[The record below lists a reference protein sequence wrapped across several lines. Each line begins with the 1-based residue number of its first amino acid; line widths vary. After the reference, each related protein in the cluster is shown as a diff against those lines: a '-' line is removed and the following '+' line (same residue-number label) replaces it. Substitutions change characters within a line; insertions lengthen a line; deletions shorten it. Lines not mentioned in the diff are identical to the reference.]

1 MKARLWQSL
10 FLLNSLITTEIIF
23 ADSAKKDISDL
34 KEQNIM
40 SVLYQQTAAERLAGS
55 LQTFRS
61 AKQALD
67 NALADPSWSALPG
80 QDVQGKRSA
89 IIVDVDETV
98 LDNTAYEARMILDG
112 TKYPEGWVNWGKEA
126 VATEVP
132 GAKDFLNYAASKGVT
147 IFYVTNRVI
156 ELKESTKKNLTKLD
170 IPWDQGIDTVLMRG
184 ENNWDSNKGPRREL
198 IGEKYRV
205 LLMVGDNLG
214 DFVDAKDNNLS
225 PEKRKE
231 IVRAYSDYWGVKWFM
246 IQNIA
251 YGDWEG
257 ALYNFDYSLS
267 PDEVNNARLENLK
280 PLRQ

>member
-10 FLLNSLITTEIIF
+10 FFLNSLIITEIIF
-23 ADSAKKDISDL
+23 ADNTKKDISDL

-55 LQTFRS
+55 LQTYRS

-67 NALADPSWSALPG
+67 NALADSSWSALPG
-80 QDVQGKRSA
+80 QDVQGKRPA

-112 TKYPEGWVNWGKEA
+112 TKYPEGWVTWGKEA

-132 GAKDFLNYAASKGVT
+132 GAKDFLNYADSKGVT

-170 IPWDQGIDTVLMRG
+170 IPWDQDIDTILMRG

-225 PEKRKE
+225 PEQRQE

-267 PDEVNNARLENLK
+267 PEEVNNARLENLK
-280 PLRQ
+280 PLR

>member
-10 FLLNSLITTEIIF
+10 FLLNALITTEMI
-23 ADSAKKDISDL
+23 AAEDTKKDVRDL

-80 QDVQGKRSA
+80 QDIQGKKPA

-112 TKYPEGWVNWGKEA
+112 TKYPEGWISWGKEA
-126 VATEVP
+126 AAIEVP
-132 GAKDFLNYAASKGVT
+132 GAKDFLNYAAAKGVT
-147 IFYVTNRVI
+147 IFYVTNRVV
-156 ELKESTKKNLTKLD
+156 ELKEATKKNLTKLG
-170 IPWDQGIDTVLMRG
+170 IHWDQTKETVLMRG
-184 ENNWDSNKGPRREL
+184 ENNWDSDKGPRRTLVGNE
-198 IGEKYRV
+198 YRV
-205 LLMVGDNLG
+205 LLMAGDNLG

-225 PEKRKE
+225 PSNRAN
-231 IVRAYSDYWGVKWFM
+231 IVKDYADYWGVKWFM
-246 IQNIA
+246 LQNIA

-267 PDEVNNARLENLK
+267 PDEVHNTRLESLE
-280 PLRQ
+280 PSR

>member
-10 FLLNSLITTEIIF
+10 LLLNALITTEMIVAEDI
-23 ADSAKKDISDL
+23 KKDVRDL

-55 LQTFRS
+55 LQTFRL

-80 QDVQGKRSA
+80 QDIQNKKPA

-112 TKYPEGWVNWGKEA
+112 TKYPEGWIGWGKEA
-126 VATEVP
+126 AATEVP
-132 GAKDFLNYAASKGVT
+132 GAKDFLNYVASKGVT
-147 IFYVTNRVI
+147 IFYVTNRVV
-156 ELKESTKKNLTKLD
+156 ELKEATKKNLTRLG
-170 IPWDQGIDTVLMRG
+170 IPWDQTKDTVLMRG
-184 ENNWDSNKGPRREL
+184 ENYWDSDKGPRRTLVGNE
-198 IGEKYRV
+198 YRV
-205 LLMVGDNLG
+205 LLLVGDNLG

-225 PEKRKE
+225 PSNRKN
-231 IVRAYSDYWGVKWFM
+231 IVENYADYWGVKWFM
-246 IQNIA
+246 LQNIA

-257 ALYNFDYSLS
+257 ALYDFDYSLS
-267 PDEVNNARLENLK
+267 PDEVHNTRLKSLEPSRK
-280 PLRQ
+280 

>member
-10 FLLNSLITTEIIF
+10 FLLIALITTEMIV
-23 ADSAKKDISDL
+23 AEDTKKDVRDL

-80 QDVQGKRSA
+80 QDIQGKKPA

-112 TKYPEGWVNWGKEA
+112 TKYPEGWVSWGKEA
-126 VATEVP
+126 AATEVP
-132 GAKDFLNYAASKGVT
+132 GAKDFLNYAAAKGVT
-147 IFYVTNRVI
+147 IFYVTNRVV
-156 ELKESTKKNLTKLD
+156 ELKEATKKNLTKL
-170 IPWDQGIDTVLMRG
+170 GIHWGQTKETVLMRG
-184 ENNWDSNKGPRREL
+184 ENNWDSDKGPRRTLVGNE
-198 IGEKYRV
+198 YRV
-205 LLMVGDNLG
+205 LLMAGDNLG

-225 PEKRKE
+225 PSNRAN
-231 IVRAYSDYWGVKWFM
+231 IVKDYADYWGVKWFM
-246 IQNIA
+246 LQNIA

-267 PDEVNNARLENLK
+267 PDVVHKTRLESLEPSRK
-280 PLRQ
+280 

>member
-10 FLLNSLITTEIIF
+10 FLLNALIITETIV
-23 ADSAKKDISDL
+23 AKDSKKDVRDL

-55 LQTFRS
+55 LQTFRL

-67 NALADPSWSALPG
+67 NALTDPSWSALPG
-80 QDVQGKRSA
+80 QDIQGKKPA

-112 TKYPEGWVNWGKEA
+112 TKYPDGWVSWGKEA
-126 VATEVP
+126 SATEVP
-132 GAKDFLNYAASKGVT
+132 GAKDFLNYAAAKGVT
-147 IFYVTNRVI
+147 IFYITNRVV
-156 ELKESTKKNLTKLD
+156 ELKEATQKNLTKLG
-170 IPWDQGIDTVLMRG
+170 IPWDQTKETILMRG
-184 ENNWDSNKGPRREL
+184 ENNWGTDKGSRRALVAQE
-198 IGEKYRV
+198 YRV
-205 LLMVGDNLG
+205 LLMAGDNLG

-225 PEKRKE
+225 SQQRKA
-231 IVRAYSDYWGVKWFM
+231 IVEEYADYWGEKWFM
-246 IQNIA
+246 LQNIA

-267 PDEVNNARLENLK
+267 PDEVHNTRLESLE
-280 PLRQ
+280 PSR

>member
-10 FLLNSLITTEIIF
+10 FLLNALITTEMIF
-23 ADSAKKDISDL
+23 AKDSKKDVRDL

-80 QDVQGKRSA
+80 QDIQGKKPA

-112 TKYPEGWVNWGKEA
+112 TKYPEGWVSWGKEA
-126 VATEVP
+126 AATEVP
-132 GAKDFLNYAASKGVT
+132 GAKDFLNYAAAKGVT
-147 IFYVTNRVI
+147 IFYVTNRVV
-156 ELKESTKKNLTKLD
+156 ELKEATKKNLTKLG
-170 IPWDQGIDTVLMRG
+170 IHWDQTKETVLMRG
-184 ENNWDSNKGPRREL
+184 ENNWDSDKGPRRTL
-198 IGEKYRV
+198 VGNKYRV
-205 LLMVGDNLG
+205 LLMAGDNLG

-225 PEKRKE
+225 PSNRAN
-231 IVRAYSDYWGVKWFM
+231 IVKDYADHWGVKWFM
-246 IQNIA
+246 LQNIA

-257 ALYNFDYSLS
+257 ALYNFDYLLS
-267 PDEVNNARLENLK
+267 PDEVHNIRLESLEPSK
-280 PLRQ
+280 K

>member
-10 FLLNSLITTEIIF
+10 FLLNALITTEVSF
-23 ADSAKKDISDL
+23 ADDANKDVRDL

-67 NALADPSWSALPG
+67 NALTDPSWSALPG
-80 QDVQGKRSA
+80 QDIQGKKPA

-112 TKYPEGWVNWGKEA
+112 TKYPDGWISWGKEA
-126 VATEVP
+126 SATEVP
-132 GAKDFLNYAASKGVT
+132 GAKDFLNYAAAKGVT
-147 IFYVTNRVI
+147 IFYITNRVV
-156 ELKESTKKNLTKLD
+156 ELKEATQNNLTKLG
-170 IPWDQGIDTVLMRG
+170 IPWDQTKETILMRG
-184 ENNWDSNKGPRREL
+184 ENNWGSDKGSRRALVAQE
-198 IGEKYRV
+198 YRV
-205 LLMVGDNLG
+205 LLMAGDNLG

-225 PEKRKE
+225 PQQRKA
-231 IVRAYSDYWGVKWFM
+231 IVEEYADYWGEKWFM
-246 IQNIA
+246 LQNIA

-267 PDEVNNARLENLK
+267 PDEVHNTRLKSLE
-280 PLRQ
+280 PSR

>member
-1 MKARLWQSL
+1 MKARLWQIL

-23 ADSAKKDISDL
+23 ADNAKKDITDL

-67 NALADPSWSALPG
+67 NALADSSWSALPG
-80 QDVQGKRSA
+80 QDVQGKRPA

-112 TKYPEGWVNWGKEA
+112 TKYPEGWINWGKEA

-184 ENNWDSNKGPRREL
+184 QNNWDSNKGPRREL

-225 PEKRKE
+225 PEQRKE

-280 PLRQ
+280 PLR

>member
-10 FLLNSLITTEIIF
+10 FLLNALITTEMIL
-23 ADSAKKDISDL
+23 AEDTKKDVRDL

-80 QDVQGKRSA
+80 QDIQGKKPA

-112 TKYPEGWVNWGKEA
+112 TKYPEGWVSWGKEA
-126 VATEVP
+126 AATEVP
-132 GAKDFLNYAASKGVT
+132 GAKDFLNYAASKDVT
-147 IFYVTNRVI
+147 IFYITNRVV
-156 ELKESTKKNLTKLD
+156 ELKEATQNNLIKLG
-170 IPWDQGIDTVLMRG
+170 IPWDQTKETILMRG
-184 ENNWDSNKGPRREL
+184 ENNWGSDKGSRRALVAQE
-198 IGEKYRV
+198 YRV
-205 LLMVGDNLG
+205 LLMAGDNLG

-225 PEKRKE
+225 PQQRKA
-231 IVRAYSDYWGVKWFM
+231 IVEEYADYWGEKWFM
-246 IQNIA
+246 LQNIA

-257 ALYNFDYSLS
+257 ALYDFDYSLS
-267 PDEVNNARLENLK
+267 PHEVHNTRLESLE
-280 PLRQ
+280 PIR

>member
-10 FLLNSLITTEIIF
+10 FLLNALITTETIV
-23 ADSAKKDISDL
+23 AKDSNKDVRDL

-61 AKQALD
+61 AKQAID
-67 NALADPSWSALPG
+67 NALTDPSWSALPG
-80 QDVQGKRSA
+80 QDIQGKKPA

-112 TKYPEGWVNWGKEA
+112 TKYPEGWVSWGKEE

-147 IFYVTNRVI
+147 IFYITNRVM
-156 ELKESTKKNLTKLD
+156 ELKEATQNNLTKLG
-170 IPWDQGIDTVLMRG
+170 IPWDQTKETILMRG
-184 ENNWDSNKGPRREL
+184 ENNWGSDKGSRRALVAQE
-198 IGEKYRV
+198 YRV
-205 LLMVGDNLG
+205 LLMAGDNLG

-225 PEKRKE
+225 PQKRKA
-231 IVRAYSDYWGVKWFM
+231 IVEEYADYWGEKWFM
-246 IQNIA
+246 LQNIA

-257 ALYNFDYSLS
+257 ALYDFNYLLS
-267 PDEVNNARLENLK
+267 PDEVHNTRLESLEPN
-280 PLRQ
+280 R

>member
-23 ADSAKKDISDL
+23 ADNVKKDISDL

-67 NALADPSWSALPG
+67 NALADSSWSALPG
-80 QDVQGKRSA
+80 QDVQDKRPA

-132 GAKDFLNYAASKGVT
+132 GAKDFLNYADSKGVT

-170 IPWDQGIDTVLMRG
+170 IPLDQDIDTVLMRG

-205 LLMVGDNLG
+205 LLIVGDNLG

-225 PEKRKE
+225 PKQRKE

-280 PLRQ
+280 PLR

>member
-1 MKARLWQSL
+1 MKARLWQIL

-23 ADSAKKDISDL
+23 ADNAKKDITDL

-67 NALADPSWSALPG
+67 NALADSSWSALPG
-80 QDVQGKRSA
+80 QDVQGKRPA

-112 TKYPEGWVNWGKEA
+112 TKYPEGWINWGKEA

-184 ENNWDSNKGPRREL
+184 QNNWNSNKGPRREL

-225 PEKRKE
+225 PKQRKE

-280 PLRQ
+280 PLR

>member
-10 FLLNSLITTEIIF
+10 FLLNALITTEMIVAEDI
-23 ADSAKKDISDL
+23 KKDVRDL

-55 LQTFRS
+55 LQTFRL

-80 QDVQGKRSA
+80 QDIQNKKPA

-112 TKYPEGWVNWGKEA
+112 TKYPEGWIGWGKEA
-126 VATEVP
+126 AATEVP
-132 GAKDFLNYAASKGVT
+132 GAKDFLNYVASKGVT
-147 IFYVTNRVI
+147 IFYVTNRVV
-156 ELKESTKKNLTKLD
+156 ELKEATKKNLTRLG
-170 IPWDQGIDTVLMRG
+170 IPWDQTKDTVLMRG
-184 ENNWDSNKGPRREL
+184 ENYWDSDKGPRRTLVGNE
-198 IGEKYRV
+198 YRV
-205 LLMVGDNLG
+205 LLLVGDNLG

-225 PEKRKE
+225 PSNRKN
-231 IVRAYSDYWGVKWFM
+231 IVENYADYWGVKWFM
-246 IQNIA
+246 LQNIA

-257 ALYNFDYSLS
+257 ALYDFDYSLS
-267 PDEVNNARLENLK
+267 PDEVHNTRLKSLEPSRK
-280 PLRQ
+280 

>member
-1 MKARLWQSL
+1 MTARLWQNL
-10 FLLNSLITTEIIF
+10 FLLNALITTQIIF
-23 ADSAKKDISDL
+23 ADDAKKDVRDL

-40 SVLYQQTAAERLAGS
+40 SVLFQQTSAERLAGS

-80 QDVQGKRSA
+80 QNVKDKKPA

-112 TKYPEGWVNWGKEA
+112 TKYPEGWVSWGKEA
-126 VATEVP
+126 AATEVP

-147 IFYVTNRVI
+147 IFYVTNRVV
-156 ELKESTKKNLTKLD
+156 ELKEATKKNLTKLG
-170 IPWDQGIDTVLMRG
+170 IPWDQTKDTVLMRG
-184 ENNWDSNKGPRREL
+184 ENNWDSDKGPRRSLVGNE
-198 IGEKYRV
+198 YRV
-205 LLMVGDNLG
+205 LLMAGDNLG

-225 PEKRKE
+225 PKNRKN
-231 IVRAYSDYWGVKWFM
+231 IVDDYADYWGVKWFM
-246 IQNIA
+246 LQNIA

-267 PDEVNNARLENLK
+267 PNEVHDARLESLE
-280 PLRQ
+280 PIR

>member
-10 FLLNSLITTEIIF
+10 FLLNALITTEMIL
-23 ADSAKKDISDL
+23 AEDTKKDVRDL

-40 SVLYQQTAAERLAGS
+40 SVLFQQTAAERLAGS

-80 QDVQGKRSA
+80 QDIQGKKPA

-112 TKYPEGWVNWGKEA
+112 TKYPEGWVGWGKEA
-126 VATEVP
+126 AATEVP
-132 GAKDFLNYAASKGVT
+132 GAKDFLNYAAAKGVT
-147 IFYVTNRVI
+147 IFYVTNRVV
-156 ELKESTKKNLTKLD
+156 ELKEATKENLTKLG
-170 IPWDQGIDTVLMRG
+170 IHWDQTRETVLMRG
-184 ENNWDSNKGPRREL
+184 ENNWDSDKGPRRTLVGNE
-198 IGEKYRV
+198 YRV
-205 LLMVGDNLG
+205 LLLVGDNLG

-225 PEKRKE
+225 PKNRKN
-231 IVRAYSDYWGVKWFM
+231 IVENYADYWGVKWFM
-246 IQNIA
+246 LQNIA

-257 ALYNFDYSLS
+257 ALYDFDYSLS
-267 PDEVNNARLENLK
+267 PDEVHNTRLKSLEPSRK
-280 PLRQ
+280 

>member
-10 FLLNSLITTEIIF
+10 FLLNALITTEVSF
-23 ADSAKKDISDL
+23 ADDANKDVRDL

-67 NALADPSWSALPG
+67 NALTDPSWSALPG
-80 QDVQGKRSA
+80 QDIQGKKPA

-112 TKYPEGWVNWGKEA
+112 TKYPEGWVSWGKEA
-126 VATEVP
+126 SAAEVP
-132 GAKDFLNYAASKGVT
+132 GAKDFLNYAAAKGVT
-147 IFYVTNRVI
+147 IFYITNRVV
-156 ELKESTKKNLTKLD
+156 ELKEATQNNLTKLG
-170 IPWDQGIDTVLMRG
+170 IPWDQTKETILMRG
-184 ENNWDSNKGPRREL
+184 ENNWGSDKGSRRALVAQE
-198 IGEKYRV
+198 YRV
-205 LLMVGDNLG
+205 LLMAGDNLG

-225 PEKRKE
+225 PQNRKA
-231 IVRAYSDYWGVKWFM
+231 IVEEYADYWGEKWFM
-246 IQNIA
+246 LQNIA

-257 ALYNFDYSLS
+257 ALYDFNYSLS
-267 PDEVNNARLENLK
+267 PDEVHNTRIESLE
-280 PLRQ
+280 PLR

>member
-10 FLLNSLITTEIIF
+10 FLLNVLMTTEMLV
-23 ADSAKKDISDL
+23 AEDSKKDVRSL

-67 NALADPSWSALPG
+67 KALVDPAWSALPG
-80 QDVQGKRSA
+80 QNVQGKKPA

-112 TKYPEGWVNWGKEA
+112 TKYPEGWISWGKEA
-126 VATEVP
+126 AATEVP
-132 GAKDFLNYAASKGVT
+132 GAKNFLNYAASKGVT
-147 IFYVTNRVI
+147 IFYVTNRVV
-156 ELKESTKKNLTKLD
+156 ELKEATKKNLTKLS
-170 IPWDQGIDTVLMRG
+170 IHLDQTMETVLMRG
-184 ENNWDSNKGPRREL
+184 ENNWNSDKGPRRTLVGDE
-198 IGEKYRV
+198 YRV

-214 DFVDAKDNNLS
+214 DFVDAKDNNLN
-225 PEKRKE
+225 PINRKN
-231 IVRAYSDYWGVKWFM
+231 IVEDYADYWGVKWFM
-246 IQNIA
+246 LQNIA

-267 PDEVNNARLENLK
+267 PNEVHNTRLESLE
-280 PLRQ
+280 PSR

>member
-23 ADSAKKDISDL
+23 ADNVKKDISDL
-34 KEQNIM
+34 KEQNLM

-55 LQTFRS
+55 FQTFRS

-67 NALADPSWSALPG
+67 NALADSSWSALPG
-80 QDVQGKRSA
+80 QDVQDKRPA

-132 GAKDFLNYAASKGVT
+132 GAKDFLNYADSKGVT

-170 IPWDQGIDTVLMRG
+170 IPLDQDIDTVLMRG

-198 IGEKYRV
+198 IGGKYRV

-214 DFVDAKDNNLS
+214 DFVDAKDNNLG
-225 PEKRKE
+225 PEERKE

-280 PLRQ
+280 PLR

>member
-10 FLLNSLITTEIIF
+10 FLLNALIATEMIV
-23 ADSAKKDISDL
+23 AEDTKKDVRDL

-80 QDVQGKRSA
+80 QDIQGKKPA

-112 TKYPEGWVNWGKEA
+112 TKYPEGWVSWGKEA
-126 VATEVP
+126 SATEVP
-132 GAKDFLNYAASKGVT
+132 GAKDFLNYAAAKGIT
-147 IFYVTNRVI
+147 IFYVTNRVA
-156 ELKESTKKNLTKLD
+156 ELKEATKENLTKLG
-170 IPWDQGIDTVLMRG
+170 IHWDQTRETVLMRG
-184 ENNWDSNKGPRREL
+184 ENNWDSDKGPRRTLVGNE
-198 IGEKYRV
+198 YRI
-205 LLMVGDNLG
+205 LLMAGDNLG

-225 PEKRKE
+225 PSNRAN
-231 IVRAYSDYWGVKWFM
+231 IVKDYADYWGVKWFM
-246 IQNIA
+246 LQNIA

-257 ALYNFDYSLS
+257 ALYDFDYSLS
-267 PDEVNNARLENLK
+267 PDEVHNTRLKSLEPSRK
-280 PLRQ
+280 